1 VNRVFV
7 AVAALLFAQTAF
19 AQQVAIGPFGGR
31 IGIEES
37 VEQPP
42 VLADV
47 LERARFPA
55 PPPVF
60 VRLSIGWSQL
70 ERAAGGNW
78 AVLDQRVDDL
88 RRRSVPVLIAIG
100 PRDPG
105 VTANTWA
112 DAVRAMALHLRGRVV
127 AYQIES
133 DRQDAREYAFA
144 LKLAAVQL
152 KAVDP
157 DILVAQATVGTDR
170 VDWLRAV
177 YAEGTAA
184 YTDIAAITDEFAGA
198 GRLIEIIGSSDPT
211 AIRLRINVDLGASP
225 DDAFDRLMRA
235 YLDLITDSRAVGST
249 FRGNRDTVAAALA
262 GVAFLSDLFSSELQ
276 LIDDAAVSLSM
287 TTSRPEDPAA
297 RRLLFNV
304 STGTTYLVFWT
315 TGQTESEVSFAL
327 TDQGGRVPVIRDV
340 KRRQTTTVEGFSWD
354 PATSKSRMTA
364 RATSSPTVIDF
375 SYGSQAQ
382 FVSRSDVKAAASLSV
397 EEIVARN
404 QQAQTRQSNS
414 YRTLIGS
421 LLMSIHFRPT
431 STQVFDVVSENRYFS
446 SRDSVEWEELTF
458 SVNGTKWG
466 PNHPGIPLVQ
476 AEKVITLPLDLH
488 LTAAYRYRLEG
499 SDTIDGRRCYVV
511 SFEPA
516 ESGEARYRGRVWIDV
531 ETFIRLKL
539 QTIQSDLTGPIVSSE
554 EIALYAP
561 VRTPDGGALYLVST
575 LISKQSLLIAG
586 RNLLL
591 EKEQRFTGY
600 RVDAPE
606 FESERRTAR
615 ASEHVMFRDTDVG
628 VRYLVKRGDDRV
640 VSDIL
645 RTSSKAMAM
654 GVTIDPA
661 FAFPLPILGLNYLNF
676 DVKGTGGQ
684 FAMLFA
690 GVFIAGNLQTPRLA
704 HTPFDASIDFFGIAV
719 PGTDVIYD
727 ATGERKAERVLN
739 IPTSVGANLGYQ
751 VTPFQKLGIG
761 YTLRHDVFFHA
772 PETAEDFQLP
782 GRMLTHGVRAGYE
795 YSRRGYR
802 AAAAGSLFSRSEW
815 HTWGLPGDFNP
826 EDRTY
831 ERYTLQMDKDFL
843 FGPFQSIHA
852 GAAWYGGRRLDRF
865 SMYQFGLFD
874 EWRMHGVPSA
884 GIRFPELLMLRASY
898 SLNIFDVYRLDLF
911 LDHARGR
918 DPNDAAS
925 WRPVTGTGVAI
936 TMRAPWQTMLTVD
949 VGKAFI
955 PGIYRGTGSFV
966 AQILLLKPLGTS
978 NR

>member
-1 VNRVFV
+1 MTRALIVL
-7 AVAALLFAQTAF
+7 ASLLFAHTAF
-19 AQQVAIGPFGGR
+19 AQQVATGPFGGR
-31 IGIEES
+31 IGIEETI
-37 VEQPP
+37 EQPP

-60 VRLSIGWSQL
+60 VRLSIGWPQL
-70 ERAAGGNW
+70 EGAAGGNW
-78 AVLDQRVDDL
+78 TVLDQRIDEL
-88 RRRSVPVLIAIG
+88 RRRSIPVLLAIA
-100 PRDPG
+100 PRQSGISVD
-105 VTANTWA
+105 TWA
-112 DAVRAMALHLRGRVV
+112 DAVRAVALHLRGRVV

-152 KAVDP
+152 KAIDQ
-157 DILVAQATVGTDR
+157 DILVAQATVGADR
-170 VDWLRAV
+170 ADWLRAV

-184 YTDIAAITDEFAGA
+184 YTEIAAITDEFAGA
-198 GRLIEIIGSSDPT
+198 GRLTEIIGANDPT

-235 YLDLITDSRAVGST
+235 YLDLVSDSRAVGST
-249 FRGNRDTVAAALA
+249 FRGNRDTLAAALA
-262 GVAFLSDLFSSELQ
+262 GMAFLSDLFASELQ
-276 LIDDAAVSLSM
+276 LIDDAAVSLSV
-287 TTSRPEDPAA
+287 TSSRQAESSVAH
-297 RRLLFNV
+297 RMLFNV
-304 STGTTYLVFWT
+304 STGTTYLIFWT
-315 TGQTESEVSFAL
+315 TEQSASEVSFAL
-327 TDQGGRVPVIRDV
+327 TDQSGRVPVIRDV
-340 KRRQTTTVEGFSWD
+340 KRRQTTAVEGFSWD
-354 PATSKSRMTA
+354 AATGKSQMTA

-382 FVSRSDVKAAASLSV
+382 FVSRSDVKATASLSV

-414 YRTLIGS
+414 YQTLIGS
-421 LLMSIHFRPT
+421 LLISIHFRPT
-431 STQVFDVVSENRYFS
+431 PAQVFDVVSENRYFS

-466 PNHPGIPLVQ
+466 ADHPDIPLVQ
-476 AEKVITLPLDLH
+476 AEKVLTLPLDLH

-499 SDTIDGRRCYVV
+499 SDTVDGRRCYVV

-539 QTIQSDLTGPIVSSE
+539 QTIQPDLTGPIVSNE

-561 VRTPDGGALYLVST
+561 VRTPDGRALYLVST
-575 LISKQSLLIAG
+575 LSSKQSLLIAG

-606 FESERRTAR
+606 FESERRAAR

-654 GVTIDPA
+654 GVTVDPA

-690 GVFIAGNLQTPRLA
+690 GVFIAGNLQTPRLP
-704 HTPFDASIDFFGIAV
+704 HTPFDASIDFLGIAV
-719 PGTDVIYD
+719 PGTDVVFD

-739 IPTSVGANLGYQ
+739 IPTSMGANLGYQ

-761 YTLRHDVFFHA
+761 YTLRHDAFFHA
-772 PETAEDFQLP
+772 PETAEDFPLP
-782 GRMLTHGVRAGYE
+782 PRMLTHGVRAGYE

-802 AAAAGSLFSRSEW
+802 LAAAGALFSRSEW
-815 HTWGLPGDFNP
+815 RTWGRPGDFAP
-826 EDRTY
+826 ENRTY
-831 ERYTLQMDKDFL
+831 HRYSLQADKDFL

-898 SLNIFDVYRLDLF
+898 SLSIFDVYRLDLF
-911 LDHARGR
+911 ADHARGR

-936 TMRAPWQTMLTVD
+936 TMRAPWKTMLTID

-966 AQILLLKPLGTS
+966 AQVLLLKPL
-978 NR
+978 